1 MRDYGKVSPHFWTG
15 STGKNLRQCP
25 DSIVVAMY
33 LMTSPHANML
43 GLYYMPLLYVAHE
56 TGLGME
62 GAIKGLKWACK
73 AGFCSYDEVSEMVW
87 VHEMARFQVAE
98 SLKATD
104 NRCKGIQKDYDS
116 LPSNPFLAS
125 FFDKYAEAFCM
136 TNKREGRAVSIAENE
151 APNKPLPSQ
160 EQEQEQEQ
168 ENSLSLAPAQNFEE
182 PDDSWKPNT
191 QHLKAI
197 LQKTKYSQRVQEIL
211 DLDDYEFHL
220 SNFNAHHETNRYLT
234 DNQKHSKFAQWLLEK
249 FETLETK
256 KAKQAKST
264 NQDQAQ
270 QGGNVN
276 QAFDQQQVTYDEN
289 VKPVKL
295 GGNFV

>member
-15 STGKNLRQCP
+15 STGKKLRECP

-33 LMTSPHANML
+33 LMTCPHANML

-56 TGLGME
+56 TGLGLE
-62 GAIKGLKWACK
+62 GAKKGLKWACD

-98 SLKATD
+98 SLKPTD

-116 LPSNPFLAS
+116 LPANPFLSS
-125 FFDKYAEAFCM
+125 FYEKYATAFCM
-136 TNKREGRAVSIAENE
+136 TNRREGKGTLSLSNL
-151 APNKPLPSQ
+151 APSKPLVSQ

-168 ENSLSLAPAQNFEE
+168 DKSLSQAPAQNFKE
-182 PDDSWKPNT
+182 PDDSWKPNIE
-191 QHLKAI
+191 HLCTI
-197 LQKTKYSQRVQEIL
+197 LQKSKYSQRVQEIL
-211 DLDDYEFHL
+211 LMDDYEFHL

-234 DNQKHSKFAQWLLEK
+234 DNQKHSKFAQWLFEK
-249 FETLETK
+249 FEKQDTQ
-256 KAKQAKST
+256 KAKRTKPANPTQS
-264 NQDQAQ
+264 
-270 QGGNVN
+270 QGGSVN
-276 QAFDQQQVTYDEN
+276 QAFDQQQPDYDEN
-289 VKPVKL
+289 VQPVKL